1 MHVTVRRQ
9 FNKELCVVNIS
20 EFLHF
25 PRLSSVTGPKCAARG
40 LADRKI
46 GLNGAWGGVAAAA
59 AASRAHEREK
69 NGPIKS
75 VRLEFVSRN
84 GRTFTLALQPE
95 KIIII

>member
-1 MHVTVRRQ
+1 M
-9 FNKELCVVNIS
+9 
-20 EFLHF
+20 
-25 PRLSSVTGPKCAARG
+25 
-40 LADRKI
+40 
-46 GLNGAWGGVAAAA
+46 AA